1 MRIAI
6 IRSGAIGLAILVTV
20 AASDASH
27 SGLNAAAGA
36 VQGYRTVFVIT
47 AAVSLASVIIAAL
60 LPAKPKPVPA
70 PPPPSEGTSSNDHH
84 TAHAD
89 VRESLNGQAAPDCPF
104 LRTRPGHVGRGEAEP
119 GASRRQVRRV
129 AGRSSAHGEQGR
141 CHRPPRWTALHQRSR
156 AGHSFDVHRVL
167 HLASTI
173 GLADQLLGD
182 LQRTLFSGRANVYDH
197 AVLADASSHLGIPRR
212 RIEEVLS
219 SNEYAHAVRADE
231 REAKALGATGV
242 PFTVFD
248 GRIAIPGAT
257 SIEHHRHHPDRNLRI
272 LRCRN
277 RRMHHHRNRFSRL
290 GGRCR

>member
-70 PPPPSEGTSSNDHH
+70 PPPPSERTSSNDHH

-197 AVLADASSHLGIPRR
+197 AVLADASSHLGIP
-212 RIEEVLS
+212 EDESKKS
-219 SNEYAHAVRADE
+219 SQ
-231 REAKALGATGV
+231 
-242 PFTVFD
+242 
-248 GRIAIPGAT
+248 AT
-257 SIEHHRHHPDRNLRI
+257 STPTQSARTRGKPKRSAPPECPSPSSTVE
-272 LRCRN
+272 
-277 RRMHHHRNRFSRL
+277 SRSPAPQASNITDIIPTEIS
-290 GGRCR
+290 GYCDVETGECITTETDSAG